1 MDVSDPATALAG
13 GLTMPILRALAGR
26 SSPATAA
33 QVYRIAQHGT
43 EAGIRRAIER
53 LATKGVVWREQV
65 GDRVVYSLNYDHVL
79 EEAVR
84 ALLRAPEELPR
95 RLRERIGE
103 WSVPPVSAAL
113 YGSAAR
119 RDGDNSSDIDILLVR
134 PSLTSASQRQAWSQQ
149 VDDLRDSIRRW
160 TGNNCQITDRS
171 LSAIRRLVSAKEPIM
186 ESWRADA
193 VVLAGT
199 PLDEVLSAA

>member
-171 LSAIRRLVSAKEPIM
+171 LSAIRRLVSAKEPIV

>member
-1 MDVSDPATALAG
+1 
-13 GLTMPILRALAGR
+13 MPILRALAGR

-171 LSAIRRLVSAKEPIM
+171 LSAIRRLVSAKEPIV